1 MGNPQNSFIGTS
13 LNVSL
18 FLRGLSDEQIF
29 SSSSGE
35 GIRLKR
41 HQRKKSMER
50 KVKGTP
56 ESAKPVLDVDEEK
69 TIILTIL
76 VALVILGAL
85 LVNLALSPAPEE
97 KFVAIYLLNSE
108 KQAENFPKTVILG
121 ENSTFSLWVGVE
133 NQNATTEVF
142 SVQVK
147 VDDGKSPVDP
157 SPAESTQSFEKTLVN
172 KEIWEFPVRISIDQL
187 GSNMIIFELWFF
199 NGTTLEYTGNWVNLS
214 IEAVQS

>member
-1 MGNPQNSFIGTS
+1 M
-13 LNVSL
+13 
-18 FLRGLSDEQIF
+18 
-29 SSSSGE
+29 
-35 GIRLKR
+35 KR

-56 ESAKPVLDVDEEK
+56 EGAKLVLDVDEEK

-85 LVNLALSPAPEE
+85 LVNLVLNTAPEE
-97 KFVAIYLLNSE
+97 KFVAIYLLDSE
-108 KQAENFPKTVILG
+108 KQAENFPKTVVLG

-133 NQNATTEVF
+133 NQNDTTKVF

-157 SPAESTQSFEKTLVN
+157 SPAEPTQSFEKTLVN
-172 KEIWEFPVRISIDQL
+172 TEIWEFPVTINIDQL
-187 GSNMIIFELWFF
+187 GSHRLIFELWSF
-199 NGTTLEYTGNWVNLS
+199 NGTALEYSGNWVSLS
-214 IEAVQS
+214 FEAIQA